1 MLLLLHRENK
11 GGDKMEFKDFGHGI
25 TVDSDAMTGV
35 VRVNNK
41 VVKKFKG
48 ETAWMDAER
57 YATDLMLKVVYA

>member
-1 MLLLLHRENK
+1 
-11 GGDKMEFKDFGHGI
+11 MEFKDFGHGI
-25 TVDSDAMTGV
+25 TVDSDAMAGV

-57 YATDLMLKVVYA
+57 YAQDLVFKVIYA

>member
-1 MLLLLHRENK
+1 
-11 GGDKMEFKDFGHGI
+11 MEFKDYGHGI

-57 YATDLMLKVVYA
+57 YAMDLMLKVVYA